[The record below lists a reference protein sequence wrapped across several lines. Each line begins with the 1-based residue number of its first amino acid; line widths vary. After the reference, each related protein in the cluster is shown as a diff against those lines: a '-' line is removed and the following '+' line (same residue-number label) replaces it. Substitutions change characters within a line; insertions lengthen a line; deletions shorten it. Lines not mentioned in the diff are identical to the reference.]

1 MAKIIKSPYTTD
13 GLFCGELEP
22 DAIVGGCVA
31 IYENVWPN
39 ANDAIKK
46 VEAETNNNESGMY
59 FKRAGT
65 FDEGAHQNWR
75 TNYVC
80 PITEFAETT
89 ANPVAQQM
97 HNQYRMIL
105 NATTP
110 GYFRTFGIAERYW
123 QCGYDLLKYS
133 GGQEYKTHYDS
144 GPAMR
149 RMVTS
154 LCYLNDDYEGGE
166 LEFPNFNVKIT
177 PEPGMLVLFP
187 STFPYAHKAY
197 PVTEGTKY
205 TMVTW
210 LCDTPDMPATL

>member
-1 MAKIIKSPYTTD
+1 MPVVKSKQAI
-13 GLFCGELEP
+13 GGFFSGELSP
-22 DAIVGGCVA
+22 DAIVGGCIA

-39 ANDAIKK
+39 ATQAIEMIEK
-46 VEAETNNNESGMY
+46 EAADINSGVY

-65 FDEGAHQNWR
+65 FDEGANQEWR

-80 PITEFAETT
+80 PITEIAETT
-89 ANPVAQQM
+89 ANGAAQAL

-110 GYFRTFGIAERYW
+110 GYARTFGIAEEMY

-149 RMVTS
+149 RMITA
-154 LCYLNDDYEGGE
+154 LCYLNGDYEGGE
-166 LEFPNFNVKIT
+166 LEFPNFNVKIK

-187 STFPYAHKAY
+187 STFPYAHRAY
-197 PVTEGTKY
+197 PVTDGTKY

-210 LCDTPDMPATL
+210 ICDTIDTPYMLV

>member
-1 MAKIIKSPYTTD
+1 MAEIIKSKLAVD
-13 GLFCGELEP
+13 GLFCGELAP
-22 DAIVGGCVA
+22 DAIVGGCIAV
-31 IYENVWPN
+31 YENVWPN
-39 ANDAIKK
+39 SQNVIKQI
-46 VEAETNNNESGMY
+46 EAETSDNTSGMY

-65 FDEGAHQNWR
+65 FDEGANQDWR

-80 PITEFAETT
+80 PITEIAECT
-89 ANPVAQQM
+89 ANPVAQQV

-105 NATTP
+105 NATVM
-110 GYFRTFGIAERYW
+110 GYARTFGIAERFW

-149 RMVTS
+149 RMITA

-166 LEFPNFNVKIT
+166 IEFPNFNVKIK
-177 PEPGMLVLFP
+177 PQPGMLILFP

-197 PVTEGTKY
+197 PVTDGTKY

-210 LCDTPDMPATL
+210 ICDTPDMPATL